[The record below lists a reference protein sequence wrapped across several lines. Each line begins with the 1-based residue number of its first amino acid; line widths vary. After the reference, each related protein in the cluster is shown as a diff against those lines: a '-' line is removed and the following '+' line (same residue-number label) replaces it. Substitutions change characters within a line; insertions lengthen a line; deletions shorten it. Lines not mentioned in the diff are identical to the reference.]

1 MRFYGTPATIYE
13 AGQVHTTLF
22 GLSDNSY
29 VHVMGLPTIDP
40 TLECGGTNSTL
51 EFNLIGT
58 LQKVNG
64 STASGTNLTALN
76 WDKAETSRFPAKP
89 TIGAEPAASPASSIL
104 PAAVPL
110 PWKQQDIGSVGVAG
124 GAVYCGGMFTVMAS
138 GTNIGG
144 TADAFHFVYQT
155 ASNNCS
161 IIAPISVPQTST
173 TNAQAGVMIR
183 DSLNANA
190 ANAFIGLTATNTVTF
205 QYRSSDGGDT
215 SSNWVVVVKHGAL
228 GETGAERKH
237 PDGLLFR
244 GWNKLDAARFNDGQ
258 HGNRELHRHGVL
270 QRQQF
275 KSTAWRHFTA

>member
-1 MRFYGTPATIYE
+1 
-13 AGQVHTTLF
+13 
-22 GLSDNSY
+22 
-29 VHVMGLPTIDP
+29 MGLPTIDP

-64 STASGTNLTALN
+64 ATASGTNLTALN
-76 WDKAETSRFPAKP
+76 LGQSGNIMVSGKTYNWSGAGSVSGMVNPA
-89 TIGAEPAASPASSIL
+89 GC
-104 PAAVPL
+104 VPS

-138 GTNIGG
+138 GTSIGG
-144 TADAFHFVYQT
+144 ASDAFHFVYQT

-190 ANAFIGLTATNTVTF
+190 ANVFIGLTATNTVTF
-205 QYRSSDGGDT
+205 QYRSSDGG
-215 SSNWVVVVKHGAL
+215 SHQFQLGGRREHGAL

-237 PDGLLFR
+237 VDGLLLR

-258 HGNRELHRHGVL
+258 HGNRELHGRWRFATTTT
-270 QRQQF
+270 QA
-275 KSTAWRHFTA
+275 TAWRHFMA